1 MGCITSPI
9 LLEGETGTGKSVL
22 AKKIHD
28 ISHHS
33 KKNFIHLNLASLR
46 DDLIESEL
54 FGHTK
59 GSFTGALWDKKGFF
73 ETIGEGTLFLDEIG
87 DLSLESQK
95 KLLMVFEEKV
105 FFPVGSCKEK
115 RFLGRIITATNRD
128 LKNLM
133 REGRFRKDL
142 YFRLNVFSHRLP
154 SLKEDKRKLE
164 SLWNFYFD
172 RYKKEFHKEHLRA
185 THQMMIF
192 IHTHN
197 WPGNIR
203 ELKNLAEYV
212 VCVSHEKVDTDCL
225 PPWIIHDKNDESP
238 SEEIC
243 SYEKAKN
250 NFEKKFLLKALSFN
264 KGNVTLTAKTIN
276 MGKAT
281 LIGKNK
287 KHGIDPLLMKISTR
301 DAHSIL
307 SETHL

>member
-1 MGCITSPI
+1 MDTMGRILSPV
-9 LLEGETGTGKSVL
+9 LLEGETGTGKSIL

-28 ISHHS
+28 ISHNS
-33 KKNFIHLNLASLR
+33 KKKYIHLNPTSLR

-95 KLLMVFEEKV
+95 KLLMVLEEKV
-105 FFPVGSCKEK
+105 FYPVGSCKEK
-115 RFLGRIITATNRD
+115 KFLGRIITATNRN
-128 LKNLM
+128 LKKLVK
-133 REGRFRKDL
+133 EGTFRKDL

-154 SLKEDKRKLE
+154 SLREDKRKLK

-172 RYKKEFHKEHLRA
+172 RYRKEFHKEHLKVTR
-185 THQMMIF
+185 QMMIF
-192 IHTHN
+192 IDTHD

-212 VCVSHEKVDTDCL
+212 VCVSREKVHTDCL
-225 PPWIIHDKNDESP
+225 PPWIIHDQNEESQP
-238 SEEIC
+238 VEMWT
-243 SYEKAKN
+243 YEKAKN

-264 KGNVTLTAKTIN
+264 KGNVTLTAKKIKI
-276 MGKAT
+276 GKAT

-287 KHGIDPLLMKISTR
+287 KYGIDPLKIKISTK
-301 DAHSIL
+301 DGYQKEYL
-307 SETHL
+307 